1 MNIDETPWKYTIC
14 NSTSGESTC
23 YLDDVFPITAVLE
36 KVYSLKDAS
45 KKIPESPHPTAQA
58 SSEQSMG
65 WCGTVDLLSC
75 YIFYS
80 QSLTEESERRVNN
93 PIALE
98 VKEYGAILRM
108 LIKPKYRDKVV
119 DFGVLGRFGIFHTL
133 KPRRTELP
141 QSTCSPSEMLHLFF
155 CVQKLF
161 GSFGGFFHITC
172 SLNKSTGDK
181 MCWQAQPFEHLTKST
196 MEKSSQA

>member
-23 YLDDVFPITAVLE
+23 YLDEVFPITAVLE
-36 KVYSLKDAS
+36 NVYSLKDAS

-58 SSEQSMG
+58 SSEQSMA

-80 QSLTEESERRVNN
+80 QSLTEESERKVNN

-98 VKEYGAILRM
+98 VKEYGAKLQM
-108 LIKPKYRDKVV
+108 LIKPKYRDKAV

-141 QSTCSPSEMLHLFF
+141 QSTVLLVKC
-155 CVQKLF
+155 CT
-161 GSFGGFFHITC
+161 SFSVYRNCLEVLGFFFV
-172 SLNKSTGDK
+172 SL
-181 MCWQAQPFEHLTKST
+181 AV
-196 MEKSSQA
+196 